1 MIQSLIQKR
10 QDGAVATITLSN
22 PDKRNAL
29 SPDMLNALNDAVTAC
44 NNDNSV
50 HVIVL
55 AAEGKVFCA
64 GADLKYM
71 QQIRD
76 NGAFENLE
84 DSEVMMRTFKSIYTS
99 PKIIVGKVQGDAI
112 AGGCGLVTLCD
123 YVVASNTA
131 RFGFTEV
138 AIGFVPALVGVLA
151 LRKIGEARA
160 RHILLRANIFD
171 ANHARE
177 LGLVYDVCE
186 PHELEERT
194 NTLVHELAKHPR
206 TSIALTKKL
215 LVHVQDVDVFSGLDY
230 AAGVNAL
237 SRQTEGFRTGI
248 DAMISRISG
257 TKK

>member
-1 MIQSLIQKR
+1 MIETSR
-10 QDGAVATITLSN
+10 NGAIAVITLNN

-29 SPDMLNALNDAVTAC
+29 SPEMLHALNEAVTVC
-44 NNDNSV
+44 NADETVN
-50 HVIVL
+50 VIQIQ
-55 AAEGKVFCA
+55 AAGKVFCA

-71 QQIRD
+71 QQIRN

-84 DSEVMMRTFKSIYTS
+84 DSEVMMRTFRNIYTS
-99 PKIIVGKVQGDAI
+99 PKITVAKVQGDAI

-123 YVVASNTA
+123 YVVAASTA

-160 RHILLRANIFD
+160 RHILLRANVFD
-171 ANHARE
+171 AHEAQR
-177 LGLVYDVCE
+177 LGIVYDVTTPE
-186 PHELEERT
+186 ELEERT
-194 NTLVHELAKHPR
+194 TNLATELAKHPQ

-215 LVHVQDVDVFSGLDY
+215 LVHVSDVDVFSGLDY

-237 SRQTEGFRTGI
+237 SRQTQSFKDGI
-248 DAMISRISG
+248 DAMIQRITG
-257 TKK
+257 TK

>member
-1 MIQSLIQKR
+1 MVHTR
-10 QDGAVATITLSN
+10 VDGRIGIITLAN

-29 SPDMLNALNDAVTAC
+29 SPEMLGALDQAVTRFSS
-44 NNDNSV
+44 DDDI
-50 HVIVL
+50 HVIL
-55 AAEGKVFCA
+55 FEAQGKVFCA

-84 DSEVMMRTFKSIYTS
+84 DSEIMMHTFKNIYTS
-99 PKIIVGKVQGDAI
+99 PKIIVAKVQGDAI

-123 YVVASNTA
+123 YVVASDTA

-171 ANHARE
+171 ASEARE
-177 LGLVYDVCE
+177 LGLVYDVCA
-186 PHELEERT
+186 PHELEDRT

-215 LVHVQDVDVFSGLDY
+215 LVHIQDVDVFSGLDY

-237 SRQTEGFRTGI
+237 SRQTDSFKNGI
-248 DAMISRISG
+248 DAMIARISG
-257 TKK
+257 VKTS

>member
-1 MIQSLIQKR
+1 MVQTHTNGRIGI
-10 QDGAVATITLSN
+10 ITLAN

-29 SPDMLNALNDAVTAC
+29 SPDMLHALNDAVKRC
-44 NNDNSV
+44 NADSAI
-50 HVIVL
+50 HVIKIE
-55 AAEGKVFCA
+55 AQGKVFCA

-84 DSEVMMRTFKSIYTS
+84 DSEVMMRTFRNIYTS

-123 YVVASNTA
+123 YVIAADTA

-160 RHILLRANIFD
+160 RHILLRANIFSAHEAKD
-171 ANHARE
+171 
-177 LGLVYDVCE
+177 LGLVYDVC
-186 PHELEERT
+186 PADELEHRT
-194 NTLVHELAKHPR
+194 NTLVQELAQHPR

-237 SRQTEGFRTGI
+237 SRQTDSFRDGI

-257 TKK
+257 TRK